1 MTARRGTPSPKKGRP
16 AKDSEPGRQRLK
28 PADRQRMI
36 VAGAVRFFAEVGFEG
51 QTRELAR
58 RLGITQPLLYR
69 YFHSKAALIEH
80 VYREFFVHRL
90 DPRDEAELV
99 DRKIPLRERLI
110 RFYTAYARR
119 TVTYEWV
126 RIYMFSGL
134 KGVGLNARY
143 MKLLRRRVFA
153 PVIQEIRAELR
164 LPQPPV
170 VPLTEAE
177 FEEIWDLHASIFYLG
192 VRKFIYG
199 MELPEDL
206 ETAVARRVAAFLD
219 GVPKVIES
227 TVRQAQAKGR
237 SAAARSAAP
246 DDGRVAAAARSDA

>member
-1 MTARRGTPSPKKGRP
+1 MRAHRASPPAKKGRP
-16 AKDSEPGRQRLK
+16 SKPVPPIRQRLK
-28 PADRQRMI
+28 PADRKQMI
-36 VAGAVRFFAEVGFEG
+36 ITGAVRFFAEVGFEG

-69 YFHSKAALIEH
+69 YFPSKAALIEH

-90 DPRDEAELV
+90 DPKDEAALV
-99 DRKIPLRERLI
+99 NRAIPLRERLI

-143 MKLLRRRVFA
+143 MKLLRRHAFA
-153 PVIQEIRAELR
+153 PVIQEIRAELG
-164 LPQPPV
+164 LPQPPTT
-170 VPLTEAE
+170 PLTEAE
-177 FEEIWDLHASIFYLG
+177 FEHVWDLHANIFYLG

-199 MELPEDL
+199 MELPEQL
-206 ETAVARRVAAFLD
+206 EHAVARRVAAFLD
-219 GVPKVIES
+219 GVPHVMKHLIHEP
-227 TVRQAQAKGR
+227 
-237 SAAARSAAP
+237 AR
-246 DDGRVAAAARSDA
+246 RR

>member
-1 MTARRGTPSPKKGRP
+1 MSARRTSPRPKSGRP
-16 AKDSEPGRQRLK
+16 AKPSPLIRQRLK
-28 PADRQRMI
+28 PAARKQMI

-69 YFHSKAALIEH
+69 YFPSKAALIEH

-90 DPRDEAELV
+90 DPKDEAALV
-99 DRKIPLRERLI
+99 NRAIPLRERLI

-153 PVIQEIRAELR
+153 PVIQEIRATLA
-164 LPQPPV
+164 LPQPPE

-199 MELPEDL
+199 MDLPEDL
-206 ETAVARRVAAFLD
+206 ETAIARRVAAFLD

-227 TVRQAQAKGR
+227 TVRRAQAR
-237 SAAARSAAP
+237 RA
-246 DDGRVAAAARSDA
+246 